1 MHSEHADKY
10 DCHVFCHI
18 ERYDITPSRKTSLR
32 HFAWP
37 TYAMDV
43 HRPSAHSKL
52 DVRPIVGDDL
62 AILDKEPLR
71 IPLWNLG
78 GNLHLRLLRYP
89 KRLSLVVVA
98 GVDEALLSGHRGGLV
113 IVDLVRIDLAFDQ
126 IAPVSVATLEDV
138 LNEGDVLVPFADDW
152 DETFVATSQ
161 FVVLHVLDD
170 QLLRRSRNLA
180 ERKAHGK
187 PVSISL
193 NDSWTVLFHIL
204 VSCRN

>member
-1 MHSEHADKY
+1 
-10 DCHVFCHI
+10 
-18 ERYDITPSRKTSLR
+18 
-32 HFAWP
+32 
-37 TYAMDV
+37 MDV
-43 HRPSAHSKL
+43 HRPSAHSEL

-126 IAPVSVATLEDV
+126 IAPVSVAVLKDV
-138 LNEGDVLVPFADDW
+138 LNEGDVLVPFADDGN
-152 DETFVATSQ
+152 ETFVATSE
-161 FVVLHVLDD
+161 FVVLYA
-170 QLLRRSRNLA
+170 S
-180 ERKAHGK
+180 
-187 PVSISL
+187 P
-193 NDSWTVLFHIL
+193 
-204 VSCRN
+204 

>member
-1 MHSEHADKY
+1 VAPVLCVPQHMLRMFIVRLLRPELDARP
-10 DCHVFCHI
+10 VVG
-18 ERYDITPSRKTSLR
+18 YDI
-32 HFAWP
+32 
-37 TYAMDV
+37 
-43 HRPSAHSKL
+43 
-52 DVRPIVGDDL
+52 
-62 AILDKEPLR
+62 AILNKEPLR
-71 IPLWNLG
+71 IPLWDLG
-78 GNLHLRLLRYP
+78 GSLHLGLFRYP

-98 GVDEALLSGHRGGLV
+98 GVDEALFSGHRGGLV

-126 IAPVSVATLEDV
+126 VAPVSVATLKNI

-170 QLLRRSRNLA
+170 QPLRPLRKLA
-180 ERKAHGK
+180 ERKAYGK